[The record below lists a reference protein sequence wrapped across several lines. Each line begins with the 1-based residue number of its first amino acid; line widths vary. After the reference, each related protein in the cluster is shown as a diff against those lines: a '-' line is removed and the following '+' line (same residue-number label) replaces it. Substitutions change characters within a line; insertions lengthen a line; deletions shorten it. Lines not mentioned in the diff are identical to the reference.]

1 MVRKKVDRLVCAFG
15 GGSDVDG
22 AEVMDI
28 AEGDDGFDVGV
39 SCGSLEEGRSRRLE
53 VVSTVDPR
61 VFPSF

>member
-22 AEVMDI
+22 AEVVDI